1 MKMHRYVYLSL
12 IFINLMMSSSR
23 AMENVV
29 IRDDYDASSRS
40 EPSIE
45 IEYEGGNG
53 SERMYFVNENFLERL
68 LDSGNIQDT
77 LLILKAAKYVA
88 SDVAEKHNQEDLEKL
103 GDELT
108 IKKAEKERQ
117 RLHQESTIADF
128 LRAILKIKEE
138 LGKIEIQITDFEE
151 KTKAF
156 EKEIAVYDQQEKKAG
171 EDLERNERL
180 QKPLLL
186 VETEAVRKETLEE
199 QKVSAKRNKEA
210 LEKSII
216 TYKKQV
222 EIQTTLLGKLI
233 AQCASHTAIKKKLDE
248 CLFKCNEGLGRLGIA
263 FPGAV
268 ATEVAVAAIRDYNET
283 AEKLPKDEL
292 DLAGL
297 GVGTHRKMHLKK
309 KKKGWFK

>member
-23 AMENVV
+23 AMESVE
-29 IRDDYDASSRS
+29 ILHDYDASSRS

-77 LLILKAAKYVA
+77 VLILRAAKYVA
-88 SDVAEKHNQEDLEKL
+88 SDVAKKHNQDDLEKL

-180 QKPLLL
+180 QKSLLL
-186 VETEAVRKETLEE
+186 
-199 QKVSAKRNKEA
+199 
-210 LEKSII
+210 
-216 TYKKQV
+216 
-222 EIQTTLLGKLI
+222 
-233 AQCASHTAIKKKLDE
+233 
-248 CLFKCNEGLGRLGIA
+248 
-263 FPGAV
+263 
-268 ATEVAVAAIRDYNET
+268 
-283 AEKLPKDEL
+283 
-292 DLAGL
+292 
-297 GVGTHRKMHLKK
+297 
-309 KKKGWFK
+309 